1 MAYQKVRIC
10 QEKWLSTEIHRKE
23 GNGHIILKCNQ
34 LVDPDIIRELYE
46 ASRAGVKIE
55 CIVRGICSLRPGIKG
70 VSETITV
77 RSIVGELLEHARI
90 YYFNH
95 GGKPQM
101 YVGSADLMPRNL
113 NGRIE
118 VLTPVLDEALRSN
131 ILNQIVALQ
140 LADNIHAWM
149 LNPDGS
155 YTKLTPKAGEKVID
169 SQSEIHRKLNL
180 LKR

>member
-1 MAYQKVRIC
+1 M
-10 QEKWLSTEIHRKE
+10 
-23 GNGHIILKCNQ
+23 
-34 LVDPDIIRELYE
+34 
-46 ASRAGVKIE
+46 
-55 CIVRGICSLRPGIKG
+55 RGICSLRPGIKG

-131 ILNQIVALQ
+131 ILNQIVAVQ

-149 LNPDGS
+149 LNSDGS
-155 YTKLTPKAGEKVID
+155 YTKLSPKAGEKVID
-169 SQSEIHRKLNL
+169 SQSEIRRKLNL
-180 LKR
+180 LKC